1 MAAPGGTP
9 TSSISSWSS
18 SDRESTTAHAPTT
31 LQPLRTAPT
40 HDMGQ
45 AESALP
51 PSASSQKSFYIAA
64 STGSKLKRAFARRK
78 KSEDPVDPQ
87 QRPRHLPFTRKASKD
102 APPPPAKPVALQVPK
117 KVPLP
122 PLPPVPP
129 QQVIV
134 PASRASV
141 MPVTPGVSPAVNWMI
156 SQEKAK
162 AQPAAE
168 PAEAES
174 ENSNPKEAWRKSD
187 ATITRTGTRT
197 SRPVSMA
204 DSTHT
209 ITAVTKRLSALVND
223 AELPEEDED
232 RKETPS
238 AMRTKPRSMSLNT
251 GAPQAPSMASPKL
264 SSETAPP
271 LTPSARETPTLT
283 RAAANGI
290 IAPSS
295 SGLQSTGN
303 NIRGR
308 LAAWS
313 ATTNSTPTP
322 GSRPHPSP
330 DSTAPSRQPAVSL
343 TASLAPAAG
352 LAKRAVE
359 KMGRWGFGGGSS
371 NNSSSSSSTAPSAYT
386 GPDYSLA
393 RTESN
398 QSGGGGKPQKHRRT
412 PNSVSAAWSAHSS
425 SVSDLDAF
433 APPPEPHLGKCL
445 RGPLRVSPTGAG
457 LGGVVFGVKLRIVVG
472 ETAITGRRRP
482 DVEDTSQ
489 PMSVRLEQRLLPALV
504 VRCAQHLLIWGVQ
517 EEGLFRVSGRPSHT
531 SKLRNEFDSGAD
543 YDMTECAPGDLDP
556 HSVASVFKAFL
567 RELPEPI
574 LTQGLAPY
582 FEAALVQETT
592 LEQELNPRPKVPAGP
607 SLPSGPRNGQMM
619 RKPPSLSTL
628 AQPNFTSLRAPS
640 ASLINALRNLINQ
653 LPRENRDLLRT
664 VTDLIRATAKQSK
677 ETKMPLSNLLLVFC
691 PSLNMNPPLLR
702 VLCEAESVWEEPPIV
717 DIKRQSYGVLDIR
730 PKTPSEKS
738 DSPLSSPTR
747 PRSPGARSRRANPA
761 AVYLDGDHVD
771 EASLAQILTDRV
783 QANSPSDVSS
793 VSTSEDT
800 SLLQRHRAA
809 YRWTTLLWRSSWIP
823 SLSNNSP
830 DTPISSTRP
839 IPTLSLPSLTS
850 SPKSDSNSP
859 GSAPPSPFRRLKK
872 PSLHLLFSKRSASP
886 LIPSSS
892 TGHPNI
898 SGPYL
903 QPAKAASDSSLS
915 TPVTAVTAS
924 QGSPLNLLP
933 VLDTPIESPSLRDGL
948 GLAPDSPEADDA
960 AEESPEDDEDS
971 APLPVLGQ
979 TPIADFYQTPASSS
993 SAVNHLRPHPTRKI
1007 SKASIS
1013 STTSNRLGILEGDGD
1028 GEDWTKTVL
1037 LAADVDWRMHGP

>member
-1 MAAPGGTP
+1 
-9 TSSISSWSS
+9 
-18 SDRESTTAHAPTT
+18 
-31 LQPLRTAPT
+31 
-40 HDMGQ
+40 MGQ

-51 PSASSQKSFYIAA
+51 TSASSQKSFYIAA

-78 KSEDPVDPQ
+78 KSEDPVDSQ

-174 ENSNPKEAWRKSD
+174 DNSNPKEAWRKSD

-209 ITAVTKRLSALVND
+209 ITAVAKRLSALVND

-271 LTPSARETPTLT
+271 LTPSTRETPTLT

-313 ATTNSTPTP
+313 ATTNSTPSP

-371 NNSSSSSSTAPSAYT
+371 NNSSSSSSTAPSSYT

-433 APPPEPHLGKCL
+433 APPPEPHLGTCL

-457 LGGVVFGVKLRIVVG
+457 LGGVVFGVKLRIVVS
-472 ETAITGRRRP
+472 ETAITGGRRP
-482 DVEDTSQ
+482 DVEDASQ

-517 EEGLFRVSGRPSHT
+517 EEGLFRYLFIASPTGNVDD
-531 SKLRNEFDSGAD
+531 LAGAD

-567 RELPEPI
+567 RERLCSSLFVGRHLMFDLVPEPI

-730 PKTPSEKS
+730 ASEKD
-738 DSPLSSPTR
+738 DSPSTR

-761 AVYLDGDHVD
+761 AVYLEHDHVD

-793 VSTSEDT
+793 EDT
-800 SLLQRHRAA
+800 SFASRQDTASPLL
-809 YRWTTLLWRSSWIP
+809 SSSAESLATPPSSLSLDHAPLEKQLDPEVVVSDEPSIHSPIQFP
-823 SLSNNSP
+823 SLANNSP

-886 LIPSSS
+886 LISSSS

-915 TPVTAVTAS
+915 TPVTAVTAP
-924 QGSPLNLLP
+924 QGSPLNLPP

-948 GLAPDSPEADDA
+948 GLAPHSPEADDA